1 MDNSTQGMSEKL
13 VMYLD
18 GELTGQDKADFEKQ
32 LEANPGLQ
40 EELNRLQQ
48 TRSAVQYFG
57 LQQKVAGIHQQMM
70 LELATPVIPISRGK
84 KILRYSMAAAAAV
97 ILLVGSWLAY
107 SFFSLTP
114 DKVFAA
120 NYQTYETVNVRD
132 GNNTAASP
140 FEKFFTDKNYQELIR
155 LYDAGEAVDARSLFI
170 CAVAAMELK
179 DDTRAIR
186 SFKQA
191 LQYNRDKAQTAYN
204 DEAEYYLAL
213 SYIRNKDF
221 DFALPLL
228 QKIKEEPQ
236 HAYHHKVTTRLI
248 RKVKLLKWR

>member
-1 MDNSTQGMSEKL
+1 MDNSTPDRSEKL
-13 VMYLD
+13 VLYLD
-18 GELTGQDKADFEKQ
+18 GLLTGSERDAMEAQLQEDPALQ
-32 LEANPGLQ
+32 LEYESLL
-40 EELNRLQQ
+40 E
-48 TRSAVQYFG
+48 TRAAVRYYG
-57 LQQKVAGIHQQMM
+57 LQQQVAGIHSGMM
-70 LELATPVIPISRGK
+70 ESFQTPVRSISRGK
-84 KILRYSMAAAAAV
+84 KILRYSMAVAAG
-97 ILLVGSWLAY
+97 LLVLVGAWLAY

-140 FEKFFTDKNYQELIR
+140 FENFFTAKNYQELIR
-155 LYDAGEAVDARSLFI
+155 LYDAGEALDARSLFI